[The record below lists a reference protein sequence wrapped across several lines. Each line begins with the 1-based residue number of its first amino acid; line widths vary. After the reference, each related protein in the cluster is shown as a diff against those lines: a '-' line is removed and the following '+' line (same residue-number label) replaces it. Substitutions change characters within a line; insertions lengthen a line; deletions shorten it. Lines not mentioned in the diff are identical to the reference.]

1 MDLLKLAI
9 ADIDNELKT
18 TRRVLERVP
27 DDRLDWTPHAK
38 SMSLGALARHIPDVV
53 GILVP
58 LLQIDEVDL
67 ATRTPQEAAPGA
79 AGLVELFD
87 RNAAALR
94 EALTAFTLEQCT
106 EKFTL
111 RVGDHVIFTL
121 PRLVALRT
129 FGMGHVGHH
138 RGQLTV
144 YLRLLD
150 VPVPSVYGPT
160 ADERA

>member
-1 MDLLKLAI
+1 MDLLKLAL

-27 DDRLDWTPHAK
+27 DGKLDWTPHAK

-58 LLQIDEVDL
+58 VLQTDEVDL
-67 ATRTPQEAAPGA
+67 GTRTPQEAAPGA
-79 AGLVELFD
+79 AGILELYD
-87 RNAAALR
+87 MNAAALR
-94 EALTAFTLEQCT
+94 DALTTFAPEQCT

-129 FGMGHVGHH
+129 FGMGHIGHH

-160 ADERA
+160 ADER